1 MLDDFVSHQKQ
12 IVECSSITGPNE
24 YVLKIIEKD
33 TESLKQ
39 FIMQRLLRLRIVLA
53 LTTPW
58 FCARKNTPQH
68 CLSKAEYRL
77 LRHHCWIAV

>member
-12 IVECSSITGPNE
+12 IVECSSITVPND

-53 LTTPW
+53 STT
-58 FCARKNTPQH
+58 H
-68 CLSKAEYRL
+68 LV
-77 LRHHCWIAV
+77 LRQKKYTTALPV